1 LDKFIRKQKGAL
13 IIVMIEIRFIPEK
26 EFRRIRTANIDRYA
40 KLHLLAD
47 MCRANAIATV
57 KRAGSGHLGSS
68 FSSLDIV
75 ATLYFAEMNIAE
87 LGIAHPD
94 RDIYFSSK
102 GHDVPGHY
110 AVLYGLGVLSEEK
123 FVNLRRHGGTH
134 GHPDVSIPG
143 IEANS
148 GSLGMGI
155 SKAKGMAWAKKA
167 KGAGGR
173 VIVMTGDGELQ
184 EGQIWES
191 LQTTAHQKVNNLI
204 VIVDYNKF
212 QSDKALKHIIDLG
225 DVESKFKVFG
235 WHVERCDGHDIAA
248 VLNVFAKFRGITDK
262 PMVLIADTI
271 KGRGVSFMEGP
282 TEFSDEKYL
291 YKWHAGAPDD
301 DAFEAGYRELTE
313 NINRRLQNAGLAAL
327 TSIVIE
333 TREKNRVR
341 LKDTAEKVV
350 NAYGEALVELGADR
364 EDIVVLDADLSAD
377 CGLRPFENAFP
388 ERFIENG
395 IAEQDM
401 VSTAGG
407 LALQGFL
414 PIVNSF
420 GVFLSSRAN
429 EQIYN
434 NATENTKI
442 IYVCHY
448 AGLIPAGPGKSHQS
462 LRDISLF
469 GALPNYVI
477 IEPCNSAETRA
488 ALRWCVDSAE
498 QSCMV
503 RLVIS
508 PSPMSI
514 PLPHDYQFEFG
525 TGSVIK
531 DGTDAV
537 LFAYG
542 PVMLNEAFKA
552 GDRLKD
558 KGVSL
563 KIVNLPWLNRINSN
577 WLEKTVRN
585 CGVIYVLDNHSP
597 YGGLGDFLLNA
608 AMGSDSLRGKR
619 LIKLAVE
626 EFPACGTPPE
636 ALAYHRLD
644 AKGLAERIFKT
655 IGL

>member
-1 LDKFIRKQKGAL
+1 
-13 IIVMIEIRFIPEK
+13 MIEIRLIPEK
-26 EFRRIRTANIDRYA
+26 EFRRVRAANIDKYA

-75 ATLYFAEMNIAE
+75 TNLYFAEMNIAE
-87 LGIAHPD
+87 LGISHRD

-110 AVLYGLGVLSEEK
+110 AVLYGLGILPKEK
-123 FVNLRRHGGTH
+123 FINLRRHGGTH
-134 GHPDVSIPG
+134 GHPDLSMPG

-173 VIVMTGDGELQ
+173 VLVMTGDGELQ

-191 LQTTAHQKVNNLI
+191 LQTTAQQKINNLI

-212 QSDKALKHIIDLG
+212 QSDKALKHIVDLG
-225 DVESKFKVFG
+225 DLAAKFDIFG
-235 WHVERCDGHDIAA
+235 WHVERCSGHDFGALA
-248 VLNVFAKFRGITDK
+248 EVFSKFKYITDK
-262 PMVLIADTI
+262 PKVLIADTV
-271 KGRGVSFMEGP
+271 KGKGISFMEGP
-282 TEFSDEKYL
+282 TESPDENFL

-301 DAFEAGYRELTE
+301 DSFEAGYRELAQ
-313 NINRRLQNAGLAAL
+313 NINNRFQNLGLEAL
-327 TSIVIE
+327 SSEVIE
-333 TREKNRVR
+333 TREKHRVT

-350 NAYGEALVELGADR
+350 AAYGEALLKIGSEK
-364 EDIVVLDADLSAD
+364 EDLVVLDADLSAD
-377 CGLRPFENAFP
+377 CGLRLFENAFP
-388 ERFIENG
+388 QRFIESG

-407 LALQGFL
+407 LALQGML
-414 PIVNSF
+414 PVVNSF

-434 NATENTKI
+434 NATEKTKI

-469 GALPNYVI
+469 GALPNVI
-477 IEPCNSAETRA
+477 ILEPCNGLETQQV
-488 ALRWCVDSAE
+488 LEWCVKEADD
-498 QSCMV
+498 SCMI

-508 PSPMSI
+508 PSPRTI
-514 PLPHDYQFEFG
+514 VLPENYRLSPGRG
-525 TGSVIK
+525 TVVN
-531 DGTDAV
+531 DGRDTV
-537 LFAYG
+537 LFSYG
-542 PVMLNEAFKA
+542 PVMLNEALTA
-552 GDRLKD
+552 AELLRDKD
-558 KGVSL
+558 VSL
-563 KIVNLPWLNRINSN
+563 KIVNLPWLNRVDLG
-577 WLEKTVRN
+577 WLEETVDTCER
-585 CGVIYVLDNHSP
+585 IFTLDNHSQ

-608 AMGSDSLRGKR
+608 LMSSPKLRAKT
-619 LIKLAVE
+619 LVKFAIE
-626 EFPACGTPPE
+626 EFPACGTPKE
-636 ALAYHRLD
+636 VLAYHRLD
-644 AKGLAERIFKT
+644 GKHLADRILSALK
-655 IGL
+655 